1 VLPSRACD
9 ATPRNQQKELAL
21 VRDFDLETAI
31 FLFVIF
37 LFSTVL
43 HELAHAVMA
52 YYWGDTT
59 ARDDGRLTLNP
70 MPHIDPFGTIM
81 LPLIVLFTT
90 GGHGLMGY
98 ASTPVNESRMR
109 DPKWGGFWTSF
120 AGPLMNLAIAIVS
133 LLLLKLAFTSLGG
146 NLGDYRDA
154 VRNFLFLSVSL
165 NLFLLVFNLLP
176 VPPLDGGHMLRN
188 LLPDRFADFFNQ
200 MNMFGM
206 FIVLALASSG
216 LMDKLVGP
224 LKALAFSF
232 VR

>member
-1 VLPSRACD
+1 M
-9 ATPRNQQKELAL
+9 KF
-21 VRDFDLETAI
+21 DFETAI

-43 HELAHAVMA
+43 HELGHAAMA

-70 MPHIDPFGTIM
+70 LPHIDPFGTILLPIIM
-81 LPLIVLFTT
+81 LVMSN
-90 GGHGLMGY
+90 GQGLMGY

-120 AGPLMNLAIAIVS
+120 AGPLTNLALAIIS
-133 LLLLKLAFTSLGG
+133 LILLKLAFTVLGG
-146 NLGDYRDA
+146 NLGDYRES
-154 VRNFLFLSVSL
+154 VVTFLGMSVSL
-165 NLFLLVFNLLP
+165 NLLLLVFNLLP
-176 VPPLDGGHMLRN
+176 IPPLDGGHMLRN

-200 MNMFGM
+200 IGMFGM

-216 LMDKLVGP
+216 FLRTLVRP
-224 LKALAFSF
+224 LEQLAFS
-232 VR
+232 VIP

>member
-1 VLPSRACD
+1 M
-9 ATPRNQQKELAL
+9 K
-21 VRDFDLETAI
+21 DFDFGAAV

-70 MPHIDPFGTIM
+70 MPHIDPFGTILLPIIM
-81 LPLIVLFTT
+81 LVMSN
-90 GGHGLMGY
+90 GHGLMGY

-120 AGPLMNLAIAIVS
+120 AGPLMNLSIAIIS
-133 LLLLKLAFTSLGG
+133 LLLLKLVYSSFGG

-154 VRNFLFLSVSL
+154 IRTFLRMSVSL
-165 NLFLLVFNLLP
+165 NLLLLVFNLLP
-176 VPPLDGGHMLRN
+176 IPPLDGGHMLRN

-200 MNMFGM
+200 IGMFGM
-206 FIVLALASSG
+206 FVVLALASSG
-216 LMDKLVGP
+216 VLWKLVDP
-224 LKALAFSF
+224 LEKLAFSIL
-232 VR
+232 R